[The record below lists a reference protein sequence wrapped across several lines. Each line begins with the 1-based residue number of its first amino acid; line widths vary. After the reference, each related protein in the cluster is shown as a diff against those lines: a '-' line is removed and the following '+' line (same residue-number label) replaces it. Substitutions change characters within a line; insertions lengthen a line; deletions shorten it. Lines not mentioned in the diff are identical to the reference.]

1 MGRAFAEEV
10 AELEDTHRRACRAPI
25 ESLSASIESLC
36 CNPLLAVGSGGSL
49 TTATV
54 AATLFRDMA
63 YGFSSAI
70 TPLELANR
78 RASLRAASVL
88 IASAGGTNPDAI
100 GALRTA
106 AQNEARR
113 VLALCTKAGS
123 KLSVEATRFSNVDVQ
138 EFECAEHGD
147 GFLATNSL
155 WTSSVV
161 LYRAFAAATGAKSKI
176 PERLARIVGAS
187 RWNAFVKS
195 ISAEAAALW
204 DSETVIVLYGAASYP
219 AAVDLESKFT
229 EAALCN
235 VWIADYRHFAHGRH
249 YWLAKR
255 GERSSV
261 IAFVAESDANLA
273 SRTLSEIPA
282 RVPQLRI
289 DLADNPSALLTAL
302 AHVFPIVVSAGRAFD
317 IDPGR
322 PGVPAFGRRI
332 YHVNA
337 YGRIAAKRNGTP
349 KAQTAAIERKV
360 AAPIAIIQSEADVA
374 AWHDAIDAFLKRL
387 RSGRFRAV
395 VFDYDGTLC
404 RASERFTGM
413 SKIVAAELTRLLRSG
428 IHIGIATGR
437 GKSVRE
443 ALRDSLAKK
452 YWSLVTVGY
461 YNGGQ
466 IGSLMQDDLPDGTP
480 AVLECLKPVLAALKK
495 ERRLMELATVDGRL
509 KQITISPKRRRQ
521 VQECWSIAVHHAN
534 LAAPGMVKFVRS
546 SHSFDL
552 LPSSVTK
559 LDVIHQVQPDRGEVL
574 AIGDMGRWPGN
585 DCELLSHP
593 YSLSVDE
600 VSPDPSTCWNLAP
613 PGVRGVD
620 AMVGYFQCMKVD
632 TKGQLRMRLFGRQG
646 GRR

>member
-10 AELEDTHRRACRAPI
+10 AELEETHRRACRVPI

-36 CNPLLAVGSGGSL
+36 CKPLLAVGSGGSL

-63 YGFSSAI
+63 YGFSSAV

-78 RASLRAASVL
+78 RASLRSASVL
-88 IASAGGTNPDAI
+88 IASAGGSNPDAI

-106 AQNEARR
+106 AQNEASR

-123 KLSVEATRFSNVDVQ
+123 KLSLEATRFSNVDVQ
-138 EFECAEHGD
+138 EFECTERGD

-161 LYRAFAAATGAKSKI
+161 LYRAFAAATGAKSQV
-176 PERLARIVGAS
+176 PARLARMVGAS

-195 ISAEAAALW
+195 ISADAGALW
-204 DSETVIVLYGAASYP
+204 NSETVIVLYGAASHP

-249 YWLAKR
+249 HWLAKR
-255 GERSSV
+255 GNRSSV
-261 IAFVAESDANLA
+261 IAFVAKSEASLA
-273 SRTLSEIPA
+273 SRTLSELPA
-282 RVPQLRI
+282 HVPQLRI
-289 DLADNPSALLTAL
+289 DLPDDPSALLTAL
-302 AHVFPIVVSAGRAFD
+302 AHVFPIVLSAGRAFD

-332 YHVNA
+332 YHINA
-337 YGRIAAKRNGTP
+337 YGRIAAKRNDTP
-349 KAQTAAIERKV
+349 TAHTAAIARKV
-360 AAPIAIIQSEADVA
+360 ATPIAPVESDGDMA
-374 AWHDAIDAFLKRL
+374 AWHAALDTFLQRL
-387 RSGRFRAV
+387 HSGRFRAV

-404 RASERFTGM
+404 RANERSTGI
-413 SKIVAAELTRLLRSG
+413 STIVADELTRLLRSG

-437 GKSVRE
+437 GKSVRQ
-443 ALRDSLAKK
+443 ALRDSLARR

-466 IGSLMQDDLPDGTP
+466 IGSVTQDDLPDGRP
-480 AVLECLKPVLAALKK
+480 AVLDGLKPVLAALRK
-495 ERRLMELATVDGRL
+495 EPRLKGLATVDGRL
-509 KQITISPKRRRQ
+509 QQITIKPKRRRL
-521 VQECWSIAVHHAN
+521 VNECWSIALHYAN
-534 LAAPGMVKFVRS
+534 LAAPGAIKVVRS
-546 SHSFDL
+546 SHSLDL
-552 LPSSVTK
+552 LPPSVTK
-559 LDVIHQVQPDRGEVL
+559 LDVIRHLQPDEGEVL

-600 VSPDPSTCWNLAP
+600 VSPDPSTCWNLALA
-613 PGVRGVD
+613 GVRGVD
-620 AMVGYFQCMKVD
+620 AMLGYFRCMKVNR
-632 TKGQLRMRLFGRQG
+632 KGQLRMRLLGRQG
-646 GRR
+646 GR